1 MHGLSVKIVAQ
12 RKTNLTFF
20 CRLPKGKA
28 GLQPGTY
35 IMDKKK
41 ALLIVNPCS
50 GKNSSRA
57 GGDEIVSN
65 FPEDSFD
72 FELHETTCQG
82 DATNIVK
89 RELTEEHSL
98 VVCCGGDGTL
108 NETINGVMDM
118 PRRVPI
124 GYVPAG
130 TTNDIAS
137 SLSIPTD
144 FKKATELIVQGE
156 PNDYDIGLF
165 NNRYYSYVASFGAF
179 SAASY
184 VTSQKMKNL
193 FGRAAYITAGVADLK
208 NVHNIKMRVEYD
220 GGIIEGKFVF
230 GTVSNSLSVGGFI
243 KLPEDQVKFNDGKF
257 EVILV
262 RDFTPLRLLPM
273 MYKTITQKYDGK
285 EVIMFSTNKIKFT
298 ALEEDVPWTI
308 DGEFAGNHREV
319 RINVLERAIELYSPQ
334 TDHFLPKP
342 EVIEPFD
349 EDAEKQK
356 DSRRSLFRR
365 KKSDKAEES
374 EEAAEVIENP
384 VEEIAVAEDSSAEN
398 VH

>member
-1 MHGLSVKIVAQ
+1 MSD
-12 RKTNLTFF
+12 N
-20 CRLPKGKA
+20 
-28 GLQPGTY
+28 
-35 IMDKKK
+35 KK

-50 GKNSSRA
+50 GKNKSRA
-57 GGDEIVSN
+57 GTFEIV
-65 FPEDSFD
+65 DSFSNSD
-72 FELHETTCQG
+72 FEFTVRTTTCQG

-89 RELTEEHSL
+89 KELDDHSL

-124 GYVPAG
+124 GYIPAG

-144 FKKATELIVQGE
+144 FKKATELILSGE

-179 SAASY
+179 SKASY
-184 VTSQKMKNL
+184 ATSQKLKNR
-193 FGRAAYITAGVADLK
+193 FGRAAYIAAGVGDVK
-208 NVHNIKMRVEYD
+208 NIRNIKMRVEYD
-220 GGIIEGKFVF
+220 GGVIEGKFVF

-243 KLPEDQVKFNDGKF
+243 KLPDDQVKFNDGKF

-262 RDFTPLRLLPM
+262 RDFTPLKLLPM
-273 MYKTITQKYDGK
+273 MYKTMTQKYDGK
-285 EVIMFSTNKIKFT
+285 EIIMFSTNKIKFT

-308 DGEFAGNHREV
+308 DGEYGGSHREV

-342 EVIEPFD
+342 EVVEPVD
-349 EDAEKQK
+349 EDEQK
-356 DSRRSLFRR
+356 SKESRKSIFKR
-365 KKSDKAEES
+365 KKSTKEEAEE
-374 EEAAEVIENP
+374 VIQIPVDDSDEIVITP
-384 VEEIAVAEDSSAEN
+384 VEN
-398 VH
+398 

>member
-1 MHGLSVKIVAQ
+1 
-12 RKTNLTFF
+12 
-20 CRLPKGKA
+20 
-28 GLQPGTY
+28 
-35 IMDKKK
+35 MDKKKK
-41 ALLIVNPCS
+41 ALLIFNPCS
-50 GKNSSRA
+50 GKNSSRSSV
-57 GGDEIVSN
+57 DEIVK
-65 FPEDSFD
+65 SFGDDD
-72 FELHETTCQG
+72 FEFDVHETTCQG

-89 RELTEEHSL
+89 NELEDHDL
-98 VVCCGGDGTL
+98 VVCSGGDGTL

-124 GYVPAG
+124 GYIPAG

-137 SLSIPTD
+137 SVGIPTEM
-144 FKKATELIVQGE
+144 KKATELIREGE
-156 PNDYDIGLF
+156 PSDYDIGLF

-193 FGRAAYITAGVADLK
+193 FGRAAYITAGVADLR

-220 GGIIEGKFVF
+220 EGIIEGKFVF

-243 KLPEDQVKFNDGKF
+243 KLPEDKVKFNDGKF

-262 RDFTPLRLLPM
+262 KNFTPLKILSLM
-273 MYKTITQKYDGK
+273 GKVLTQKYDNK
-285 EVIMFSTNKIKFT
+285 EIFMFSTNKIKIT

-319 RINVLERAIELYSPQ
+319 RINVLERAVELYAPES
-334 TDHFLPKP
+334 DHFLPKP
-342 EVIEPFD
+342 EVIEPVD
-349 EDAEKQK
+349 EDEAERKQF
-356 DSRRSLFRR
+356 RNRFRR
-365 KKSDKAEES
+365 KRDART

-384 VEEIAVAEDSSAEN
+384 AEETVPEGGITGAQV
-398 VH
+398 

>member
-1 MHGLSVKIVAQ
+1 MEK
-12 RKTNLTFF
+12 
-20 CRLPKGKA
+20 
-28 GLQPGTY
+28 
-35 IMDKKK
+35 KKK

-50 GKNSSRA
+50 GRNKSRA
-57 GGDEIVSN
+57 GTFEIVDAFSN
-65 FPEDSFD
+65 SDYD
-72 FELHETTCQG
+72 FEVHTTTCQG

-89 RELTEEHSL
+89 RELEDHDL

-124 GYVPAG
+124 GYIPAG
-130 TTNDIAS
+130 TTNDIAN

-144 FKKATELIVQGE
+144 FKKATELVINGE

-179 SAASY
+179 SKASY

-193 FGRAAYITAGVADLK
+193 FGRAAYIAAGVADVK
-208 NVHNIKMRVEYD
+208 DIRNIKMRVEYD
-220 GGIIEGKFVF
+220 GGVIEGKFVF

-243 KLPEDQVKFNDGKF
+243 KLPEETVKFNDGKF

-262 RDFTPLRLLPM
+262 KDFKPHKLLPL
-273 MYKTITQKYDGK
+273 MYKTLTQKYDNK
-285 EVIMFSTNKIKFT
+285 EIIMFSTNKIKFT

-308 DGEFAGNHREV
+308 DGEFAGSHRDV
-319 RINVLERAIELYSPQ
+319 RIHVLERAVELYSPQ

-342 EVIEPFD
+342 VVIEPVD
-349 EDAEKQK
+349 ENEKEK
-356 DSRRSLFRR
+356 KEAR
-365 KKSDKAEES
+365 KNIFKRNKNDKP
-374 EEAAEVIENP
+374 EEASQVIENP
-384 VEEIAVAEDSSAEN
+384 VEETDTIADLS
-398 VH
+398 